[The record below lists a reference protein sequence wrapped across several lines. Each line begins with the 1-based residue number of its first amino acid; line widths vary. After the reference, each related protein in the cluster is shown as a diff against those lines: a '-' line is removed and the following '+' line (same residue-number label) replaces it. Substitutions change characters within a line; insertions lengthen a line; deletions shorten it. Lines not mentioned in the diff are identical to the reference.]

1 MADEKEPKAI
11 TYKQVISAVG
21 KDGAREAWDRVGQIT
36 GAGQVGTGIND
47 DASIDITSISD
58 AKQEQIDKLLTPE
71 KPAKS
76 TKEGGK

>member
-21 KDGAREAWDRVGQIT
+21 KDSRDVWDRIGQIT

-47 DASIDITSISD
+47 DASIDITNISD
-58 AKQEQIDKLLTPE
+58 AKQEQIDKLLAPE